1 MFSTYLCNYTCSP
14 LEGDINPTHDTMWI
28 LWHLCM
34 SGSEWRWWESS
45 WKSEELAQTVWLI
58 CLANSLWM
66 NDQDQRAWEYS
77 TQRTS
82 YYFYSLTF
90 GVNMWA
96 MPSTAPFSSKP
107 RTRKQKST
115 TYGKRELKYITL
127 ERKRES
133 STLQCYHGHAFL
145 RSGLRKKDKNCNQT
159 FHTHTW
165 IKPKTALCLLG
176 TESVKFYQMW
186 REDSLRFGET
196 SQKSFI

>member
-1 MFSTYLCNYTCSP
+1 
-14 LEGDINPTHDTMWI
+14 
-28 LWHLCM
+28 M
-34 SGSEWRWWESS
+34 SGSEWPWWESS
-45 WKSEELAQTVWLI
+45 WMAEELAQTVWLI

-159 FHTHTW
+159 FHTHTHESNQKLLYVCLALNLWNFTKCGERTRWGLERRVKNPSYSISGNHSSTDYDNW
-165 IKPKTALCLLG
+165 ITKF
-176 TESVKFYQMW
+176 SV
-186 REDSLRFGET
+186 
-196 SQKSFI
+196 